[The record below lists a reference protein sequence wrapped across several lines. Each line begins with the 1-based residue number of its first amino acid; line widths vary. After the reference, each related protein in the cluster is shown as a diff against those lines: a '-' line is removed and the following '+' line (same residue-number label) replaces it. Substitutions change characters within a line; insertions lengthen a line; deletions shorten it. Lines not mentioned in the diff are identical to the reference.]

1 MFDPTP
7 PDLTQ
12 AGLPEPNI
20 LTRTLDLLR
29 MNWQHYIIRYS
40 VNDQAEMIQFFRSG
54 GRDAMDLL
62 KNLTSLKMERVD
74 SKSKMGFI
82 DPAYNNWLY
91 FSFTKMWVFAAIV
104 ASSITV

>member
-7 PDLTQ
+7 SDLTQ
-12 AGLPEPNI
+12 AGLLEPNTLI
-20 LTRTLDLLR
+20 RTLDLLR
-29 MNWQHYIIRYS
+29 
-40 VNDQAEMIQFFRSG
+40 MIQFFRSG
-54 GRDAMDLL
+54 GRDAMDSL